1 MADTTSQTKIDAKVE
16 RPLSP
21 HLQVYNMFA
30 ITSLTSILHRL
41 TGAALVVGS
50 LIVVYWLMAVAHGVE
65 AYGRFYEVFAS
76 FFGQLI
82 LLGFLWAFFYQL
94 INGCRHLLWDT
105 GVGFKIKTARLT
117 GKVIL
122 FGSII
127 LTALIWICIK
137 KQGA

>member
-1 MADTTSQTKIDAKVE
+1 MSEPTVKPKTA

-30 ITSLTSILHRL
+30 ITSLTSILHRI

-50 LIVVYWLMAVAHGVE
+50 LIVVYWLMAVAHGPE
-65 AYGRFYEVFAS
+65 AYGRFYEAAHS
-76 FFGQLI
+76 CIGQIVLF
-82 LLGFLWAFFYQL
+82 GFLWAFFYQL

-105 GVGFKIKTARLT
+105 GIGLKIKTARLS
-117 GKVIL
+117 GKIIL

-127 LTALIWICIK
+127 ITLLIWVYIHSL
-137 KQGA
+137 